1 MEKNNYEIKYTQN
14 FKREIENV
22 FKYIV
27 NELQNEIAAENI
39 LQLIERE
46 IKERSYNPENYKPF
60 RRRNKSTYIWYRINI
75 NNYSAFYTV
84 KGNVMTMRRF
94 LYSKRNLEKLI

>member
-1 MEKNNYEIKYTQN
+1 MEKNNYQIKYTQN

-27 NELQNEIAAENI
+27 NELQNEIAAENL
-39 LQLIERE
+39 LQLIE
-46 IKERSYNPENYKPF
+46 
-60 RRRNKSTYIWYRINI
+60 RNKSTYIWYRINI